1 MKYSIKEIADI
12 NRNSLKKEELKKI
25 VYLDTA
31 NLTKNKINELV
42 DYDTKI
48 DKIPSRAKR
57 KVEDNDILIS
67 TVRPN
72 QEHYGIL
79 KNTPDNLIVSTGFAV
94 ITPKSNLVDPY
105 YLYALLTQK
114 KITNY
119 LQVVAENSTS
129 AYPSIKPSVIANL
142 EIDLLT
148 LNKQK
153 SIGKFFKSLEYKIE
167 LNNQIISN
175 LEELASTL
183 FKRWF
188 VDFEFPDE
196 NGNPYKS
203 SGGKMVDSELGEI
216 PEYFQVKKLSD
227 IADVIGGGTPSK
239 KVKEYFEDG
248 NISWIT
254 PKDLSINKNI
264 FIDRGKTSITRLGLD
279 KSSAKLLP
287 KNSILFSSR
296 APIGY
301 TAISKNELA
310 TNQGFK
316 SLIALDGIPYQ
327 FIFHFI
333 RNNVSKFE
341 SIATGST
348 FKEVS
353 GTAVK
358 NFKIVLPTEEV
369 LQNYADV
376 TSPLFKK
383 IKIVEEEN
391 TILTELRDSL
401 LPKLLSGEIELTE
414 DEGV

>member
-1 MKYSIKEIADI
+1 MKYKKAKLKDIIFFNPKETIKKNQLAKKIPMDALIPFTRKVGYYEVKEFNSGTKFRNNDTLMARITPCLENGKTAYINILDEDEIAFG
-12 NRNSLKKEELKKI
+12 STEYFVL
-25 VYLDTA
+25 
-31 NLTKNKINELV
+31 
-42 DYDTKI
+42 
-48 DKIPSRAKR
+48 RAD
-57 KVEDNDILIS
+57 ENYIL
-67 TVRPN
+67 
-72 QEHYGIL
+72 
-79 KNTPDNLIVSTGFAV
+79 
-94 ITPKSNLVDPY
+94 PK
-105 YLYALLTQK
+105 YLYYISISDELRNTVIKSMTGTSGRQRAQKESVLDFEIELPSISIQK
-114 KITNY
+114 KV
-119 LQVVAENSTS
+119 L
-129 AYPSIKPSVIANL
+129 SILDS
-142 EIDLLT
+142 ID
-148 LNKQK
+148 
-153 SIGKFFKSLEYKIE
+153 SKIE
-167 LNNQIISN
+167 VNNQIISN

-196 NGNPYKS
+196 KGNPYKS

>member
-1 MKYSIKEIADI
+1 MKYKQVKLKDVIFFNPKETIKK
-12 NRNSLKKEELKKI
+12 NQLTKKI
-25 VYLDTA
+25 PMDAL
-31 NLTKNKINELV
+31 
-42 DYDTKI
+42 
-48 DKIPSRAKR
+48 IPFTR
-57 KVEDNDILIS
+57 KVGYYEVKEFSSGTKFRNNDILMA
-67 TVRPN
+67 R
-72 QEHYGIL
+72 
-79 KNTPDNLIVSTGFAV
+79 
-94 ITPKSNLVDPY
+94 ITPCLENGKTAYVDILNEDEVAFGSTEYFVLRANENYILPKYLY
-105 YLYALLTQK
+105 YLSISDGLRNIVIKSMTGTSGRQRAQKEAVLDFEIELPSISIQK
-114 KITNY
+114 KV
-119 LQVVAENSTS
+119 L
-129 AYPSIKPSVIANL
+129 SILDS
-142 EIDLLT
+142 ID
-148 LNKQK
+148 
-153 SIGKFFKSLEYKIE
+153 SKIE

-203 SGGKMVDSELGEI
+203 SGGKMDDSEFGEI
-216 PEYFQVKKLSD
+216 PECFQVKKLSD

-264 FIDRGKTSITRLGLD
+264 FIDRGKTSITRLGLN

-391 TILTELRDSL
+391 NILTELRDSL
-401 LPKLLSGEIELTE
+401 LPKLLFGEIELPE

>member
-1 MKYSIKEIADI
+1 M
-12 NRNSLKKEELKKI
+12 
-25 VYLDTA
+25 
-31 NLTKNKINELV
+31 
-42 DYDTKI
+42 
-48 DKIPSRAKR
+48 
-57 KVEDNDILIS
+57 
-67 TVRPN
+67 
-72 QEHYGIL
+72 
-79 KNTPDNLIVSTGFAV
+79 
-94 ITPKSNLVDPY
+94 
-105 YLYALLTQK
+105 
-114 KITNY
+114 
-119 LQVVAENSTS
+119 
-129 AYPSIKPSVIANL
+129 
-142 EIDLLT
+142 
-148 LNKQK
+148 
-153 SIGKFFKSLEYKIE
+153 
-167 LNNQIISN
+167 
-175 LEELASTL
+175 

-203 SGGKMVDSELGEI
+203 SGGKMDDSEFGEI
-216 PEYFQVKKLSD
+216 PECFQVKKLSD

-264 FIDRGKTSITRLGLD
+264 FIDRGKTSITRLGLN

-391 TILTELRDSL
+391 NILTELRDSL
-401 LPKLLSGEIELTE
+401 LPKLLSGEIELPE
-414 DEGV
+414 DEEA